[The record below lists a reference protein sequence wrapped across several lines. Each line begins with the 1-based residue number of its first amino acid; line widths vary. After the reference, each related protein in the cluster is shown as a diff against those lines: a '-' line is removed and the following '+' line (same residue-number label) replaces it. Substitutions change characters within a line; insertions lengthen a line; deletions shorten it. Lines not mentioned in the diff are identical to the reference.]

1 MDSVSHRWL
10 KTILWAKRLF
20 IWTCNLQSLQVC
32 LLLNSIKPLVFT
44 LMWFSVSSCVH
55 WLQRSSPGAAG
66 ESSSN
71 TPVCVHVCFFHQ
83 HGWPFTC
90 SAWPSQP
97 SINHSAAVRLKWI
110 WKYWE
115 SRIQIVRWRERETKR
130 MNNSNADI
138 LNHMSYELLTC
149 WLCGYQ
155 RHGNFTLR
163 FPLRWPRINNTS
175 SASSLHPTKKFE

>member
-1 MDSVSHRWL
+1 MASDYIVSQ
-10 KTILWAKRLF
+10 RLF

-32 LLLNSIKPLVFT
+32 LPLNSIKPLVFT
-44 LMWFSVSSCVH
+44 LVWFSVSSCVH
-55 WLQRSSPGAAG
+55 WLQRSSPRAAG

-71 TPVCVHVCFFHQ
+71 TPDCVHVCFFYQ

-115 SRIQIVRWRERETKR
+115 SQIQIVRRRERETKR

-138 LNHMSYELLTC
+138 LNHMSNELLTC
-149 WLCGYQ
+149 WL
-155 RHGNFTLR
+155 GNFS
-163 FPLRWPRINNTS
+163 IGQG
-175 SASSLHPTKKFE
+175 